1 MGKIILDVNNLSVS
15 MEDKE
20 IINNFSL
27 SIEENTTSALLC
39 PNKCG
44 KTTLIKTSSGIID
57 SNNGKISVND
67 ILLSKKNFKDYIIS
81 ISTILEDIE
90 NQFLCNKVKD
100 ELRYPLENLSYDD
113 IEIVKIIDDVS
124 DTLKISTIL
133 GKDISRLDY
142 FEKVKTLVAASIIHK
157 PKLLFVDDILRFLS
171 LKEKKE
177 IIKIFKL
184 INSKYGIAILF
195 TTSDINDVIGM
206 NHIIVTDFNDNFFI
220 GNYSEVIKKD
230 NELTKMG
237 FDIPIMID
245 LSRKLEFYN
254 LVDEIYYDED
264 RLVDKLW
271 N

>member
-27 SIEENTTSALLC
+27 SVEENTTNALLC

-44 KTTLIKTSSGIID
+44 KTTLIKTLSGIID

-171 LKEKKE
+171 LKEKK
-177 IIKIFKL
+177 KL
-184 INSKYGIAILF
+184 
-195 TTSDINDVIGM
+195 
-206 NHIIVTDFNDNFFI
+206 
-220 GNYSEVIKKD
+220 
-230 NELTKMG
+230 
-237 FDIPIMID
+237 
-245 LSRKLEFYN
+245 
-254 LVDEIYYDED
+254 
-264 RLVDKLW
+264 
-271 N
+271 